1 MDESEAIKYMVSTE
15 GWEIIQRGL
24 DSKVQFHKDQLV
36 NCPLDKVEY
45 HRTMIE
51 AMQYIPSVIAE
62 KIEAV

>member
-1 MDESEAIKYMVSTE
+1 MDESEAIRYMMNTE
-15 GWEIIQRGL
+15 GWQIIQRGI

-36 NCPLDKVEY
+36 TCELDKVMY

-51 AMQYIPSVIAE
+51 ALKYVPTIIAE